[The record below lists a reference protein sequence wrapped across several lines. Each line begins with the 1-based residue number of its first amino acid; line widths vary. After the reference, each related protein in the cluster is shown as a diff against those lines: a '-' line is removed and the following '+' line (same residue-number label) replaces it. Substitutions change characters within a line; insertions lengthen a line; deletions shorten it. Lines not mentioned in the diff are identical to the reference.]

1 MEKTKIIVD
10 STSDIPVSWLE
21 KYDIDI
27 VPLYIVWEDD
37 KTEPDTRDVK
47 ELMDYYDRLVKAE
60 KLPTTSQP
68 SVADFKNAYTKAINE
83 GYESILVLT
92 ISTKMSGTFNSA
104 NLAASEFDIPI
115 RVVDTKLAS
124 AVIPLVARY
133 ARELLDKGLSLDE
146 VVGKIQEARKNK
158 KFHAIFFV
166 SDFNFLV
173 KGGRINK
180 VSGFVGNLLKLK
192 VGVYINE
199 EGEMIPFDK
208 ARGSKKAYSMILRKM
223 EEEGVKIGQKIGLIG
238 IHCNAKEDIDEMLRL
253 IKERYD
259 VEFFDYSNTG
269 KVISTHVGIGMA
281 GFGIE
286 VLE

>member
-92 ISTKMSGTFNSA
+92 ISTKMSGTFSSA

-146 VVGKIQEARKNK
+146 VVDKIQEARKNK

-281 GFGIE
+281 GFGIK

>member
-27 VPLYIVWEDD
+27 VPLYIVWEDG

-92 ISTKMSGTFNSA
+92 ISTKMSGTFSSA

-146 VVGKIQEARKNK
+146 VVDKIQEARKNK

-281 GFGIE
+281 GFGIK

>member
-1 MEKTKIIVD
+1 MGKTKIIVD

-27 VPLYIVWEDD
+27 VPLYIVWENG
-37 KTEPDTRDVK
+37 KTEPDTRDVN

-68 SVADFKNAYTKAINE
+68 SVADFKNAYTKFINE
-83 GYESILVLT
+83 GYDSILVLT
-92 ISTKMSGTFNSA
+92 ISSKMSGTFNSA
-104 NLAASEFDIPI
+104 NLAASEFDFPI

-124 AVIPLVARY
+124 AIIPFVARY
-133 ARELLDKGLSLDE
+133 ARELLDKGLELDE
-146 VVGKIQEARKNK
+146 VVEEVQKARENK
-158 KFHAIFFV
+158 RFHAIFFV
-166 SDFNFLV
+166 SDFDFLV

-192 VGVYINE
+192 VGIYINE

-208 ARGSKKAYSMILRKM
+208 ARGAKKAYSMILRKM
-223 EEEGVKIGQKIGLIG
+223 EEEGIKIGQKIGLIG
-238 IHCNAKEDIDEMLRL
+238 VHCNAKEDIDEMLKL

-259 VEFFDYSNTG
+259 VEIFEYSNTG
-269 KVISTHVGIGMA
+269 KVISTHVGLGMA

-286 VLE
+286 VLK

>member
-47 ELMDYYDRLVKAE
+47 QLMDYYDRLVKAE

>member
-1 MEKTKIIVD
+1 MGKFKIIVD
-10 STSDIPVSWLE
+10 STSDVPVSWLE

-27 VPLYIVWEDD
+27 VPLYIVWEDG
-37 KTEPDTRDVK
+37 KTEPDTRDTK
-47 ELMDYYDRLVKAE
+47 ELMEYYNKLVSSE
-60 KLPTTSQP
+60 KIPTTSQP
-68 SVADFKNAYTKAINE
+68 SVADFKNAYTKAIDE
-83 GYESILVLT
+83 GYEGILVLT
-92 ISTKMSGTFNSA
+92 ISTKMSGTYNSA
-104 NLAASEFDIPI
+104 TLAASEFDFPI

-124 AVIPLVARY
+124 AIIPLVARY
-133 ARELLDKGLSLDE
+133 ARELFDQGSSLDE
-146 VVGKIQEARKNK
+146 VVEKVQEARKNK
-158 KFHAIFFV
+158 RFHAIFFV

-180 VSGFVGNLLKLK
+180 VTGFVGNLLKLK
-192 VGVYINE
+192 VGIYINE

-223 EEEGVKIGQKIGLIG
+223 EEEGIKIGQKIGLIG
-238 IHCNAKEDIDEMLRL
+238 VHCNAKEDIDEMLKL
-253 IKERYD
+253 INERYN

-269 KVISTHVGIGMA
+269 KVISTHVGVGMA

>member
-37 KTEPDTRDVK
+37 KTEPDIRDVK

-133 ARELLDKGLSLDE
+133 ARELLDKGLSLNE
-146 VVGKIQEARKNK
+146 VVDKIQEARKNK

>member
-37 KTEPDTRDVK
+37 KTEPDIRDVK